1 MDIHRDI
8 SDVINNVVLRDV
20 VQVHGMEI
28 PYPAELWVDGEC
40 EHEHGTAMFSIGDR
54 GLLTAEYFGYDN
66 VWNKLEWRGMGF
78 AHLDA
83 KLIMKDTRVEI
94 PIWWISVSPKART
107 WHSVP
112 MPAIAAYKCEIR
124 GQLGDPHSEMNSV
137 SMTIAGLPD
146 VGLGQMTTRI
156 PEENTAVEN
165 LILRGFKRQ
174 AGLLRLDAAEWHVEL
189 TASYASD
196 NKDAWPLH
204 HINLSRKDGSPFRLP
219 RDIDTSIVD
228 ALRLFLAFQ
237 CGRWVN
243 IPTIVCNPVFT
254 TTEKQLVLREGE
266 TSEDALSALRKYRA
280 SHDWHEAMD
289 ELNDSLQKTRGFE
302 DVSGAHIL
310 GIHTS
315 AEQATITFGKG
326 DPTIRLVWVGK
337 IATREI
343 SRNNSW
349 TATEMRMWPSLFKEF
364 WSRYNE
370 PDSREH
376 LRNVVSHYVEAQRV
390 FDDSSIGQALV
401 AAQSTLQAL
410 TRWWNGSDI
419 DDKFGPPGPT
429 FDHLLIKGVREAKLG
444 QDSGVVIDEEVL
456 RARIKVA
463 TEYRNDIDHGRGR
476 NIEGQEQ
483 DVINH
488 RMHHHN
494 LARLLILAKMGNRN
508 RDARGSLVGPVF
520 QGHAK

>member
-1 MDIHRDI
+1 MDVHRDI

-20 VQVHGMEI
+20 VQIHGMEI
-28 PYPAELWVDGEC
+28 PYPAELWVDGKC

-94 PIWWISVSPKART
+94 PIWWISASPKTRT

-112 MPAIAAYKCEIR
+112 MPAIVAYKCEIQ

-174 AGLLRLDAAEWHVEL
+174 AGLLKLDAEEWQVEL
-189 TASYASD
+189 TASYSSD
-196 NKDAWPLH
+196 NKDARPLH
-204 HINLSRKDGSPFRLP
+204 HINLSQKDGSPFRLP
-219 RDIDTSIVD
+219 RDIDTSIID

-254 TTEKQLVLREGE
+254 TTEKHLVLQEGE
-266 TSEDALSALRKYRA
+266 TSEDALSAVRKYRA
-280 SHDWHEAMD
+280 SDDWHEAMN
-289 ELNDSLQKTRGFE
+289 ELNDSLQKIRGFE

-310 GIHTS
+310 GIHTRG
-315 AEQATITFGKG
+315 EQATITFSKG
-326 DPTIRLVWVGK
+326 DPKTKLVWVGQM
-337 IATREI
+337 TPHDV

-349 TATEMRMWPSLFKEF
+349 TATEMPMWPSLFKEF
-364 WSRYNE
+364 WNRYNE
-370 PDSREH
+370 PDSHEH
-376 LRNVVSHYVEAQRV
+376 LRNAVNHYVEAQRV

-444 QDSGVVIDEEVL
+444 QDSGVIIDEEVL

-463 TEYRNDIDHGRGR
+463 AEYRNDVDHGRGR
-476 NIEGQEQ
+476 NIEGHEQ
-483 DVINH
+483 SVIDH

-494 LARLLILAKMGNRN
+494 LARLLILAKLGNRN
-508 RDARGSLVGPVF
+508 RNARGCFAGPVF
-520 QGHAK
+520 LEHSK